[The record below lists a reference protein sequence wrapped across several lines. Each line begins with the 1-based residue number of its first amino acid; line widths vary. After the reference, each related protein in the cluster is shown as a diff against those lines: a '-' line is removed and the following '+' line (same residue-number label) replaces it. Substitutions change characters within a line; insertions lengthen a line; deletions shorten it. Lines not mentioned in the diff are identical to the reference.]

1 MRSNLRDGVP
11 YAHRLLFAA
20 LAAAFVVGGIS
31 AAGAPRPPAL
41 GAEVNDSET
50 IVDIPDAALRKAF
63 EEALGKGSGE
73 PITRG
78 EMEKP
83 TVIAVNGVV
92 RLDGIEYAVNLNQ
105 LYVQDGAVSD
115 LAPLADL
122 TALTV
127 LSLNRNEIA
136 DVSALGALESLTVLS
151 LNRNEIADVSAL
163 RALESLTTLY
173 LWGNAISDV
182 SALRALESL
191 TRLNLRNNAI
201 SDVSALRALE
211 SLTWLD
217 LEGNEIADVSALGAL
232 ESLTWLNLGDNE
244 IADMSALGTLESL
257 TWLNLGG
264 NKIADV
270 SALRAL
276 ESLTWLGLWENAISD
291 VSALRALESLTW
303 LGLSGNEIADVSALR
318 ALESLTWL
326 GLSGNEIADVSALG
340 TLESLTTLY
349 LSGNEIADVSAL
361 RALESLAK
369 LYLSDNEIADVSAL
383 GALES
388 LTWLNLWGN
397 AISDVSALGALESLT
412 WLNLGDNEI
421 ADMSAL
427 GTLESLTWLNLEG
440 NEIADVSALRA
451 LESLT
456 WLNLQ
461 HNAISDVSALLR
473 NAGLGDGDLV
483 DLRGNL
489 LSAESI
495 ETHIPVLLQRSVD
508 VLFDPI
514 PPVPDGAVV
523 AVIADPT
530 IRGVIEAVLH
540 KGAGWPVTADELSNL
555 KGLEVSNRDI
565 EGLSGLELATGLTYL
580 DLRDNAI
587 AGLRPVAD
595 MASLKFLHLD
605 GNHIRDIAPL
615 AGLPLQAL
623 SLSDNSIEDLDWF
636 ADMVDLYWLALDRN
650 SIRDLPTFPDRMRY
664 LHLTDNSISDIA
676 ALENLP
682 WLTELR
688 LSGNSIASLR
698 PLASMALSYLHIND
712 NQVTDLS
719 PLHFDSLVELH
730 IRNNAVQDLSPLL
743 SGDRLAMVD
752 ARGNPLSR
760 EALSVLGTLREAGTT
775 VLAGEAVPY
784 FPAAGGDREGF
795 VRIVNRSNTDGQVF
809 IEAVDDA
816 GVRFGPVPMGVG
828 ARRAVHFNSGD
839 LQNGNVAKGL
849 HQGVGLPTTGDW
861 RLEVTSSLDIEVLS
875 YVRTDDGF
883 VTAMHDVAAQAM
895 LPFFNPGSNER
906 QRSILRTVN
915 TEAEPAK
922 WVTGGYDDRGKWHPM
937 AGAVDVQPGHA
948 LTLTAQALEN
958 AHGLGD
964 GAGKWRLRV
973 RGFPWFAMSLLDS
986 PTGHLTN
993 LSTAPNHAEL
1003 LANGASRH
1011 RVPLFLAAGGA
1022 REGFLRVIN
1031 RSAVSGDVAVEAVDD
1046 EGNRFG
1052 PVRLEMR
1059 ARQTVHF
1066 NSNDLQ
1072 GGNAAKG
1079 LSGGVGMGEGD
1090 WRLEL
1095 TSELDLQVLSY
1106 IRTMDGFLTSMH
1118 DLAPL
1123 AADGSRRVVFF
1134 NPGSNIRQVSKLRL
1148 INNGDGAASVTIA
1161 GIDDAGAD
1169 SGTVTFTVPAA
1180 SALMFTSAELEGG
1193 GERLSG
1199 GLGDGA
1205 GKWRLRVNSDVPLA
1219 VMSLLDSPTGHLAN
1233 VSTGT
1238 ED

>member
-31 AAGAPRPPAL
+31 AAGAPRPLAL

-83 TVIAVNGVV
+83 TVIAVNGVA
-92 RLDGIEYAVNLNQ
+92 RLDGIEYAVNLNH
-105 LYVQDGAVSD
+105 LLVPDGAVSD

-122 TALTV
+122 TALTG

-136 DVSALGALESLTVLS
+136 DVSALGALESLTWLDLS
-151 LNRNEIADVSAL
+151 SNEIADVSAL
-163 RALESLTTLY
+163 
-173 LWGNAISDV
+173 G
-182 SALRALESL
+182 
-191 TRLNLRNNAI
+191 
-201 SDVSALRALE
+201 ALE
-211 SLTWLD
+211 SLTWLYLSGNEIAD
-217 LEGNEIADVSALGAL
+217 VSALGALESLAELYLSGNEIADVSALGAL
-232 ESLTWLNLGDNE
+232 ESLTWLNLAGNE
-244 IADMSALGTLESL
+244 IADVSVLG
-257 TWLNLGG
+257 
-264 NKIADV
+264 
-270 SALRAL
+270 AL
-276 ESLTWLGLWENAISD
+276 ESLAELYLSGNAISD
-291 VSALRALESLTW
+291 VSALGALESLT
-303 LGLSGNEIADVSALR
+303 GLNLWG
-318 ALESLTWL
+318 
-326 GLSGNEIADVSALG
+326 
-340 TLESLTTLY
+340 
-349 LSGNEIADVSAL
+349 
-361 RALESLAK
+361 
-369 LYLSDNEIADVSAL
+369 NEIADVSAL

-388 LTWLNLWGN
+388 LTWLNLAGNEIADVSALRALESLTSLHLAGNEIADVSALGALESLAELYLSGN

-412 WLNLGDNEI
+412 QLYL
-421 ADMSAL
+421 S
-427 GTLESLTWLNLEG
+427 G
-440 NEIADVSALRA
+440 NAISDVSALGA
-451 LESLT
+451 LESLAE
-456 WLNLQ
+456 LNLQ
-461 HNAISDVSALLR
+461 NNAISDVSALLR

-523 AVIADPT
+523 AVIADPS
-530 IRGVIEAVLH
+530 IRGVIEAVLR

-698 PLASMALSYLHIND
+698 PLASTALSYLHVND

-752 ARGNPLSR
+752 VRGNPLSR
-760 EALSVLGTLREAGTT
+760 EALSVLGTLRETGTT

-784 FPAAGGDREGF
+784 FPATGGDREGF

-849 HQGVGLPTTGDW
+849 HQGVGPPTTGDW

-937 AGAVDVQPGHA
+937 AGAVEMQPGHA

-1079 LSGGVGMGEGD
+1079 LSRGVGMGEGD

-1123 AADGSRRVVFF
+1123 AANGSRRVVFF
-1134 NPGSNIRQVSKLRL
+1134 NPGSNTRQVSKLRL
-1148 INNGDGAASVTIA
+1148 INNGDGGASVTIA

-1169 SGTVTFTVPAA
+1169 SGTVTLTVPAA

-1219 VMSLLDSPTGHLAN
+1219 VMSLLESPTGHLAN

-1238 ED
+1238 AD